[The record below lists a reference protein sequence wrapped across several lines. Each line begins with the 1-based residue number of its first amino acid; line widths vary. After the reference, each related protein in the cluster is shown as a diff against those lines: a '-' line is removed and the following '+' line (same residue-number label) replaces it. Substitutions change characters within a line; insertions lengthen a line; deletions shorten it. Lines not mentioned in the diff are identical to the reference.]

1 MASEWAHATAQAFVL
16 WTRVRGS
23 GLRGGR
29 AAFVDGEMG
38 RRGGLYTR
46 GCSSKKVWPFYL
58 YSLLVHRT
66 NEDEVVVSKATQRV
80 AWLVV
85 LCMNTLSLRPERPA
99 ERETERGFPR
109 GL

>member
-1 MASEWAHATAQAFVL
+1 MASEWAHATAQAFAL

-46 GCSSKKVWPFYL
+46 GCSSKKSGRFIYTH
-58 YSLLVHRT
+58 YLVHRT
-66 NEDEVVVSKATQRV
+66 NEVVLSKATQRV

-99 ERETERGFPR
+99 ERERVFPR

>member
-66 NEDEVVVSKATQRV
+66 NEDEVVVSKATLNSACCLARG
-80 AWLVV
+80 VV
-85 LCMNTLSLRPERPA
+85 HEHAEPEA
-99 ERETERGFPR
+99 
-109 GL
+109 